1 MKRRALAE
9 EKAKSRKCAKR
20 VDWLILRENMGLP
33 MYILLP
39 EAVVSLPQQ
48 CTASSRPLTRDEG
61 ERLKNTAPTPC
72 PEWGY
77 SGESSCAR

>member
-1 MKRRALAE
+1 
-9 EKAKSRKCAKR
+9 
-20 VDWLILRENMGLP
+20 
-33 MYILLP
+33 MYILQP